1 MFRRTTVEVTAVGLA
16 LTVLASVARAET
28 TELTDAQMDQITA
41 GAFQVV
47 TGSFNLVDSRQITY
61 TFRPATLDFTDG
73 NAVWTPVAVY
83 WYPNSTAAI
92 GVLTNAAG
100 QTWDGGLTVTTG
112 PISGTPGQV
121 IVLNG
126 PMWSQVTVLGTPTKV
141 L

>member
-16 LTVLASVARAET
+16 LTVLASAAPAET
-28 TELTDAQMDQITA
+28 IELTNAQMDQITA

-47 TGSFNLVDSRQITY
+47 PATFNLVDSRQITY

-83 WYPNSTAAI
+83 WYPTAAI

-126 PMWSQVTVLGTPTKV
+126 PMWSQVTVSGTPTKV